1 MRLKSSSVGT
11 LNTRPIGD
19 IVDILNEV
27 TEAEID
33 AKMAEYESRYTMDT
47 DNIDAVRYQA
57 KEEIAIRKMCEQFDY
72 SAFVT
77 HFDTLHGLDQ
87 LPGLAAQNMM
97 ADGYGFGAEGDW
109 KVAAMDV
116 IMKSMAEGMTGG
128 TAFMEDYTYH
138 LEKGN
143 EHILGAH
150 MLEVCPLVAADKPKI
165 QVHPLGIG
173 GKSDPAR
180 LVFDSKNGDAIVASL
195 VDMGGRMRLIVN
207 DIKACNP
214 LKPMPK
220 LPVAGVM
227 WKPLPS
233 LAVSA
238 ECWIKAGGAH
248 TAFFHMMLLL
258 K

>member
-1 MRLKSSSVGT
+1 MVRFSDNMRQVAVTEGDKVEAEIKFGWDVEY
-11 LNTRPIGD
+11 RPIGD

-109 KVAAMDV
+109 KVAAMVRLMKVMTAGMKDAKGTSMLDV
-116 IMKSMAEGMTGG
+116 ICLILLSQFPALLPCLLPELCLLPPEGDDTEFLP
-128 TAFMEDYTYH
+128 ASQSPHRSPD
-138 LEKGN
+138 
-143 EHILGAH
+143 
-150 MLEVCPLVAADKPKI
+150 
-165 QVHPLGIG
+165 
-173 GKSDPAR
+173 DP
-180 LVFDSKNGDAIVASL
+180 
-195 VDMGGRMRLIVN
+195 
-207 DIKACNP
+207 
-214 LKPMPK
+214 
-220 LPVAGVM
+220 
-227 WKPLPS
+227 
-233 LAVSA
+233 
-238 ECWIKAGGAH
+238 
-248 TAFFHMMLLL
+248 
-258 K
+258 

>member
-1 MRLKSSSVGT
+1 MLAVMQSAKNLKWYVFSDNMRQVAVTEGDKVEAEIKFGWDVEY
-11 LNTRPIGD
+11 RPIGD

-116 IMKSMAEGMTGG
+116 IMKSMAEGHDRRYCIYGG
-128 TAFMEDYTYH
+128 LY
-138 LEKGN
+138 
-143 EHILGAH
+143 I
-150 MLEVCPLVAADKPKI
+150 
-165 QVHPLGIG
+165 
-173 GKSDPAR
+173 
-180 LVFDSKNGDAIVASL
+180 
-195 VDMGGRMRLIVN
+195 
-207 DIKACNP
+207 
-214 LKPMPK
+214 
-220 LPVAGVM
+220 
-227 WKPLPS
+227 PS
-233 LAVSA
+233 
-238 ECWIKAGGAH
+238 
-248 TAFFHMMLLL
+248 
-258 K
+258 